1 VHDGITFEQSG
12 KPALVI
18 CTHPFAPT
26 SRMIARTVGVPDFRF
41 ALVDHPIGSA
51 TPAELRARAED
62 AYRQGVDILLRAA
75 PPK

>member
-1 VHDGITFEQSG
+1 MEKLG

-26 SRMIARTVGVPDFRF
+26 GHMIAETIGLPGFRF

-51 TPAELRARAED
+51 SPDALRERAAD
-62 AYRQGVDILLRAA
+62 AYRQGLAILRGE
-75 PPK
+75 